1 METAILGSRGQL
13 TIPKNIRKKFNMFPN
28 TPVVIEIKED
38 GIMIKPSTIIELRIF
53 PEEMI
58 NSIISENEY
67 KDDNERTELL
77 KNWGIDDKDIS

>member
-13 TIPKNIRKKFNMFPN
+13 TIPKNIRKKFNMLPN
-28 TPVVIEIKED
+28 SPVVIEIKED

-58 NSIISENEY
+58 NNIISENRY